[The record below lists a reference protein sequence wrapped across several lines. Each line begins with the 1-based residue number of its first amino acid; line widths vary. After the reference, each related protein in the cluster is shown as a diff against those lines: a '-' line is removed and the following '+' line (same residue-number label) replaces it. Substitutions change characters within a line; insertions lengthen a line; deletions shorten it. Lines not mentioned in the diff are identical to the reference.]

1 MVAEVIVVATLVAK
15 LAPGI
20 GLFEKIAAIYAWLKK
35 VASTEWKE
43 ELDNYIEYL
52 QLVKGVTSPYET
64 SNCSETSP
72 IARALKRLDR
82 ELEKSWS
89 KVDKWIETKKF
100 RADDIIKQLNISRA
114 KIDQNLQL
122 FRAAVQAW
130 EKEEEEKRKRKS
142 QRKKEKEREREET
155 KYKAEL
161 IKNVTKFKASWTS
174 YKERATNSK
183 LDPAEKERLFRKHK
197 KRLRKKYQQY
207 WQLLNEVIKP
217 ELENKY
223 LTSWSAAE
231 RLLQGHQRF
240 DQFPERVRKREWRSH
255 VEQISKKSHKTKR
268 GTSGEKGKQQ

>member
-1 MVAEVIVVATLVAK
+1 MVAEVVVVAALVAK
-15 LAPGI
+15 IASII
-20 GLFEKIAAIYAWLKK
+20 GVFEKIATIYAWLKK
-35 VASTEWKE
+35 VASTKWKKELDKYIKYLRTVKKLTRRYKHSNRSETLITEALQLLDE
-43 ELDNYIEYL
+43 ELE
-52 QLVKGVTSPYET
+52 E
-64 SNCSETSP
+64 
-72 IARALKRLDR
+72 
-82 ELEKSWS
+82 SWS
-89 KVDKWIETKKF
+89 KVDKWMQKKKL
-100 RADDIIKQLNISRA
+100 RADDFIKELKSSRA
-114 KIDQNLQL
+114 TIAEHLQVL
-122 FRAAVQAW
+122 WFAVQ
-130 EKEEEEKRKRKS
+130 EEEEKRKRKS
-142 QRKKEKEREREET
+142 QRKKERKREREET

-223 LTSWSAAE
+223 LTSWRAAKS
-231 RLLQGHQRF
+231 LLQRHQRF
-240 DQFPERVRKREWRSH
+240 AQFPKGVRKREWRSH